1 MALAEEPLKTYPIHM
16 TKKLLSWAAF
26 MKRELTPLPEDA
38 IPVRVQES
46 VVYLNAEEAAYVDMQ
61 TRQFLKEQL
70 KETQRKRK
78 LGIPPPPTP
87 GSISYAVYY

>member
-1 MALAEEPLKTYPIHM
+1 M

-26 MKRELTPLPEDA
+26 MKRELTRLPEVA
-38 IPVRVQES
+38 TPVSVQES
-46 VVYLNAEEAAYVDMQ
+46 VVYLNAEEAAYVDIQ
-61 TRQFLKEQL
+61 TRQLLKEQR

>member
-1 MALAEEPLKTYPIHM
+1 M

-26 MKRELTPLPEDA
+26 MKKELTRPLEISA
-38 IPVRVQES
+38 PVSVQES
-46 VVYLNAEEAAYVDMQ
+46 IVYLNAEEAAYVDMQ
-61 TRQFLKEQL
+61 IRILLQEQR

-78 LGIPPPPTP
+78 LGILPPPTP